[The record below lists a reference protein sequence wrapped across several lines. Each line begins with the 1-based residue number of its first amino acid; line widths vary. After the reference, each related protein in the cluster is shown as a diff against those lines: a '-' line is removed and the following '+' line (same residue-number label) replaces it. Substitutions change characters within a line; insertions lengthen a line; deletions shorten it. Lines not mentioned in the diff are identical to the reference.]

1 MSNDT
6 RRNVGSVYRIDS
18 GRWCARI
25 QNGVR
30 ADGTPRRKS
39 KVFDTKAEA
48 ESWIAQQ
55 AYELGIRG
63 DLFAGVTLAKLWPI
77 YVKARA
83 ESLTKKTMAT
93 YRWNVERIWLP
104 SIGDMDVTMLTPAT
118 VQRIL
123 DTLTHE
129 NAKHA
134 KTALSAVLSWAV
146 REDIIK
152 SNPIRGHTFEYP
164 AKVTQ
169 ESDYDDDPFAAIEGT
184 RDVWTATDVLRCFE
198 LIRGLPLESAWLMC
212 VGAGLRVEEALAIR
226 RMDVRRV
233 EVGGRMVTQIAV
245 HAARTDLDQ
254 RKATKTKQSVRIVGM
269 VEPMGERLFEIA
281 QGHERQ
287 DLLCPISASRQN
299 KAWRNCFLPPTVSK
313 HAKKVGNYRGKL
325 QELPYIPLSK
335 MRNTHVTMMAEA
347 GVSDSLNALYH
358 GHTESVERRHYLS
371 PDMTEA
377 TARVSDKLKL
387 VL

>member
-30 ADGTPRRKS
+30 ADGTPRRKP

-77 YVKARA
+77 YAKSRA
-83 ESLTKKTMAT
+83 DALTKKTIAT
-93 YRWNVERIWLP
+93 YKWNIERIWLP
-104 SIGDMDVTMLTPAT
+104 PIGDMDVTMLTPAT

-134 KTALSAVLSWAV
+134 KTALSVVLSWAV

-152 SNPIRGHTFEYP
+152 SNPIRGHTFAYP

-169 ESDYDDDPFAAIEGT
+169 ESDYDDDYDDEDYDDEGFG
-184 RDVWTATDVLRCFE
+184 DDYE
-198 LIRGLPLESAWLMC
+198 
-212 VGAGLRVEEALAIR
+212 
-226 RMDVRRV
+226 D
-233 EVGGRMVTQIAV
+233 
-245 HAARTDLDQ
+245 
-254 RKATKTKQSVRIVGM
+254 
-269 VEPMGERLFEIA
+269 
-281 QGHERQ
+281 
-287 DLLCPISASRQN
+287 N
-299 KAWRNCFLPPTVSK
+299 
-313 HAKKVGNYRGKL
+313 
-325 QELPYIPLSK
+325 
-335 MRNTHVTMMAEA
+335 
-347 GVSDSLNALYH
+347 
-358 GHTESVERRHYLS
+358 
-371 PDMTEA
+371 
-377 TARVSDKLKL
+377 
-387 VL
+387 